1 MVVATGQGHDDLVPG
16 RELTTA
22 ALLDLTVDPDLAVRQ
37 QGARMPAGLGDPG
50 QLEEL
55 TETDHGTGDLDRLG
69 APAHRSGR
77 CLGIHGHSLAPGTVW
92 HRRSALRVVRIAVPA
107 DPARGCGSRPRLRS
121 VISRIDL
128 RGRPLTP
135 RQLAQVLPRPD
146 LDVAGAAELVAPI
159 MKEVRD
165 RGAAALRDLAER
177 FDGVRPVHLRVPA
190 QALADALSE
199 LDPDVRAALEEAIT
213 RVRTV
218 HASQVPDDLK
228 IDLAPGAQV
237 RQRWLPV
244 GRVGLYVP
252 GGLAV
257 YPSSVVMNV
266 IPAQEAGVRSLA
278 VTSPPRPENGGLPH
292 PTILAACALLGVD
305 EVYAAGGAQAI
316 AMLAYGAAGQTPED
330 GEILCEPVDVVTGPG
345 NQYVTAAKRLVL
357 GTVGIDSEAGPTEI
371 AILADAGADAGHVAA
386 DLVSQ
391 AEHGPTSASVLV
403 TDSVELADAVQ
414 ALLPAVVAATRHSQR
429 VATAL
434 AGPQSAVVL
443 VDDLEQGLAVVN
455 AYGAEHLE
463 VQTADAAAVADRVTS
478 AGAIFVGSY
487 SPVSLGDYM
496 AGSNHVLPTGG
507 CAHYASGL
515 GVHSFLRAVQVIEY
529 DAEALATLADRI
541 VAIAD
546 DEDLPAHGEAVR
558 ARFSR

>member
-1 MVVATGQGHDDLVPG
+1 
-16 RELTTA
+16 
-22 ALLDLTVDPDLAVRQ
+22 
-37 QGARMPAGLGDPG
+37 
-50 QLEEL
+50 
-55 TETDHGTGDLDRLG
+55 
-69 APAHRSGR
+69 
-77 CLGIHGHSLAPGTVW
+77 
-92 HRRSALRVVRIAVPA
+92 
-107 DPARGCGSRPRLRS
+107 

-128 RGRPLTP
+128 RGRTLTA
-135 RQLAQVLPRPD
+135 RQLAATLPRPD
-146 LDVAGAAELVAPI
+146 LDVAGAAEQVAPLLDD
-159 MKEVRD
+159 VRR

-177 FDGVRPVHLRVPA
+177 FDGVRPEHLRVPVE
-190 QALADALSE
+190 ALAAALKD
-199 LDPDVRAALEEAIT
+199 LDSGVRAALEEAIV

-218 HASQVPDDLK
+218 HAAQVPVGLSV
-228 IDLAPGAQV
+228 DLAPGAQV

-266 IPAQEAGVRSLA
+266 VPAQEAGVRSLV
-278 VTSPPRPENGGLPH
+278 VTSPPQRSNGGLPH
-292 PTILAACALLGVD
+292 PTVLAACALLGVD
-305 EVYAAGGAQAI
+305 EVYAVGGAQAV
-316 AMLAYGAAGQTPED
+316 AMLAYGASGETADD
-330 GEILCEPVDVVTGPG
+330 GETLCEPVDVVTGPG
-345 NQYVTAAKRLVL
+345 NQYVTAAKRLVR
-357 GTVGIDSEAGPTEI
+357 GVVGIDSEAGPTEI
-371 AILADAGADAGHVAA
+371 AVLADGGADPAHVAA

-403 TDSVELADAVQ
+403 TWSPELADAVEQ
-414 ALLPAVVAATRHSQR
+414 ILPGVVSATRHSER

-434 AGPQSAVVL
+434 GGPQSAVVL

-463 VQTADAAAVADRVTS
+463 IQTADAAAVAERITS
-478 AGAIFVGSY
+478 AGAIFVGPY

-529 DAEALATLADRI
+529 SAGALEVLADRI

-546 DEDLPAHGEAVR
+546 DEDLPAHGEAVQVR
-558 ARFSR
+558 FAR